1 MRAPFALLS
10 LFAGGP
16 RELAEYGDGTARQTD
31 DRMALEFSGPR
42 AINSSATAEN
52 TATLRRLLAGDGRPP
67 AIARALK
74 DAGARE
80 WRDRGAM
87 MLAAG
92 AYEPAY
98 QDYATASRLDRTD
111 EDAVSGLV
119 RAAVASHHESDA
131 AGFLGSLAA
140 NDPSA
145 SAPRIALSKLHAA
158 TGAFDE
164 AVRAAEEASLI
175 KPIDPAA
182 LEQLA
187 SIYADRGDAAGLD
200 PIAGTLQ
207 RLFPDRP
214 MTPYYAAASNFLHE
228 RLPSALDFAR
238 HAVDRDPRRAAARN
252 LLGAIHA
259 SLGQERDARDAF
271 RAALGLDARDS
282 TTYVNL
288 GMLELS
294 SGNRS
299 AAAGLFAEALSLD
312 PESAAAR
319 QGLARSQ

>member
-1 MRAPFALLS
+1 
-10 LFAGGP
+10 
-16 RELAEYGDGTARQTD
+16 
-31 DRMALEFSGPR
+31 
-42 AINSSATAEN
+42 
-52 TATLRRLLAGDGRPP
+52 
-67 AIARALK
+67 
-74 DAGARE
+74 
-80 WRDRGAM
+80 M
-87 MLAAG
+87 MMAAG

-98 QDYATASRLDRTD
+98 QDHASASRLDWTD
-111 EDAVSGLV
+111 LDAVSGLV

-131 AGFLGSLAA
+131 AGLLTSLAA
-140 NDPSA
+140 SDRNA

-164 AVRAAEEASLI
+164 ALRDAEEASLI

-187 SIYADRGDAAGLD
+187 SIDADRGDAARLD
-200 PIAGTLQ
+200 PIAETLQ
-207 RLFPDRP
+207 RLFPERP

-228 RLPSALDFAR
+228 RFPTALDFAR
-238 HAVDRDPRRAAARN
+238 HAVERDPRRAAAHN

-259 SLGQERDARDAF
+259 SLGETQKARDAF
-271 RAALGLDARDS
+271 RVALDLDARDS

-294 SGNRS
+294 AGNRS
-299 AAAGLFAEALSLD
+299 TAAALFTEALSLD
-312 PESAAAR
+312 PESPSAR